1 MLVSNQLVPAPAG
14 LKPVVLDLFSAMLYC
29 DEACGWLGSKL
40 CSGSVD
46 CRRGWAPIML
56 QLCRGVC
63 LNAVVTTKKRFAGQS
78 LLFIV
83 GSHCY
88 SPCGWLS
95 NNKGELLTWLFK
107 QADLRN
113 SSAK

>member
-14 LKPVVLDLFSAMLYC
+14 LKPVVLDIFFVMLYC
-29 DEACGWLGSKL
+29 DGACGWLGSKL
-40 CSGSVD
+40 CSDSAD
-46 CRRGWAPIML
+46 YRRGWAPIML
-56 QLCRGVC
+56 QLCRGLC
-63 LNAVVTTKKRFAGQS
+63 LIVTTKKWFAGQS

-107 QADLRN
+107 QEDLRN